1 MKKRSCIVAI
11 SFLVI
16 LGMIDASLEAADYPV
31 RAITVINPWPPGG
44 LFDAQGRAFT
54 SVAEKYLGKPM
65 VVLNKPGG
73 SGMIGIQAIVQAAP
87 DGYSLGVVGSY
98 VGYVIEGEIAN
109 GRKPPFSWDDLIP
122 IGSFTLSPT
131 LVVVPYDSPWKT
143 LADLIKDCK
152 AKPDHYAFSSGGKYS
167 GSHLPAEIFMRATG
181 IKARHVPF
189 TGGGPALT
197 ALVGGHVDFAT
208 QFVPAVLPLAQGNKL
223 RILASQSNRRLK
235 SIPDVPTV
243 RELGIDAENQSW
255 VGIAVPQKTPADI
268 VEKLREVFKKV
279 TEDKSF
285 VNIIETQ
292 GDEVYYMKSD
302 DVARYWENES
312 EKLAKLYKQLVQEK
326 Q

>member
-1 MKKRSCIVAI
+1 MKRVLCTVAI
-11 SFLVI
+11 SAILFLNAVY
-16 LGMIDASLEAADYPV
+16 GPVEAADYPT
-31 RAITVINPWPPGG
+31 RPITAINPWPPGG
-44 LFDAQGRAFT
+44 LFDAQGRAFA
-54 SVAEKYLGKPM
+54 SVAEKYLGKPV

-109 GRKPPFSWDDLIP
+109 GRKPPFSWNDLVP
-122 IGSFTLSPT
+122 IGSFTLTPT
-131 LVVVPYDSPWKT
+131 LVVVPYNSPWKT
-143 LADLIKDCK
+143 LPDLIRDCR
-152 AKPDHYAFSSGGKYS
+152 ARPDHYAFSSGGKYS

-235 SIPDVPTV
+235 SIRDEPTV
-243 RELGIDAENQSW
+243 KELSIDAENQSW
-255 VGIAVPQKTPADI
+255 VGIAVPQRTPSDI
-268 VEKLREVFKKV
+268 VEKLRGAFKKV

-285 VNIIETQ
+285 INIIETQ
-292 GDEVYYMKSD
+292 GDEVYFMNST

-312 EKLAKLYKQLVQEK
+312 ERLAKLYKQLVQEK